1 MNLTQPL
8 LSRANFSFSYLF
20 LLSLGVGAL
29 VESFEE
35 KFWYWQPIIILYKM
49 LLVGGLSV
57 VEQHSPIQL
66 FAGFLICFAYL
77 LIVLRASPYKDDD
90 LDRLSFFT
98 SLSMCLTLLFGLLK
112 SMDEHRAERAHMEG
126 SWEVPDGLF
135 NAVLI
140 FLNALP
146 FIFAGLSTM
155 LRWWSHRKEIL
166 EAMEDQLESV
176 GILHDSDEDDDD
188 ATPLYLHTVRATITK
203 EGTKEGKD
211 NKTNGTSKKEKD
223 GRNQNSVKVL
233 PINTIQEV
241 EMQELSQELQDLKS
255 WKVPQRSVVITCTS
269 RKQLGEI
276 KKKYGPQS
284 IEYKTALEELGKK
297 RKTNTIKI
305 SKNKVIPTN
314 AQEEKALSL
323 REWGKNHHKFYM

>member
-1 MNLTQPL
+1 
-8 LSRANFSFSYLF
+8 
-20 LLSLGVGAL
+20 
-29 VESFEE
+29 
-35 KFWYWQPIIILYKM
+35 M

-135 NAVLI
+135 SAVLI

-155 LRWWSHRKEIL
+155 LRFWSHRKEIL
-166 EAMEDQLESV
+166 EAMEDKLESV
-176 GILHDSDEDDDD
+176 GILNDSDDDD
-188 ATPLYLHTVRATITK
+188 DGD
-203 EGTKEGKD
+203 EGAKEGKD

-223 GRNQNSVKVL
+223 GRNKNSVKVL
-233 PINTIQEV
+233 PINTI
-241 EMQELSQELQDLKS
+241 ELSQELQDLKS
-255 WKVPQRSVVITCTS
+255 WK
-269 RKQLGEI
+269 
-276 KKKYGPQS
+276 
-284 IEYKTALEELGKK
+284 A
-297 RKTNTIKI
+297 
-305 SKNKVIPTN
+305 
-314 AQEEKALSL
+314 
-323 REWGKNHHKFYM
+323 

>member
-8 LSRANFSFSYLF
+8 SSRANFSFSYLF

-35 KFWYWQPIIILYKM
+35 KFWYWEPIIILYKM

-77 LIVLRASPYKDDD
+77 LIVLRAAPYKDDD

-98 SLSMCLTLLFGLLK
+98 SLSMCLTLLLGLLK

-135 NAVLI
+135 SAVLI

-155 LRWWSHRKEIL
+155 LRFWSHRKEIL
-166 EAMEDQLESV
+166 EAMEDKLESV
-176 GILHDSDEDDDD
+176 GILHDSDDDDD
-188 ATPLYLHTVRATITK
+188 GDGA
-203 EGTKEGKD
+203 KEGKD

-223 GRNQNSVKVL
+223 GRNKNSVKVL
-233 PINTIQEV
+233 PINTI
-241 EMQELSQELQDLKS
+241 ELSQELQDIKS
-255 WKVPQRSVVITCTS
+255 WKAAKS
-269 RKQLGEI
+269 
-276 KKKYGPQS
+276 
-284 IEYKTALEELGKK
+284 
-297 RKTNTIKI
+297 N
-305 SKNKVIPTN
+305 
-314 AQEEKALSL
+314 QE
-323 REWGKNHHKFYM
+323 

>member
-1 MNLTQPL
+1 MLTFHSPISYCYLAIYFVLYRHLIYRHWIIRTSQYVHQHGPHSTYGL
-8 LSRANFSFSYLF
+8 LP
-20 LLSLGVGAL
+20 GVGAL

-135 NAVLI
+135 SAVLI

-146 FIFAGLSTM
+146 FVFAGLSTM
-155 LRWWSHRKEIL
+155 LRFWSHRKEIL
-166 EAMEDQLESV
+166 EAMEDKLESV
-176 GILHDSDEDDDD
+176 GILNDSDDDD
-188 ATPLYLHTVRATITK
+188 DGD
-203 EGTKEGKD
+203 EGAKEGKD
-211 NKTNGTSKKEKD
+211 NQTNGTSKKEKD
-223 GRNQNSVKVL
+223 GRNKNSVKVL
-233 PINTIQEV
+233 PINTI
-241 EMQELSQELQDLKS
+241 ELSQELQDLKS
-255 WKVPQRSVVITCTS
+255 WK
-269 RKQLGEI
+269 
-276 KKKYGPQS
+276 
-284 IEYKTALEELGKK
+284 A
-297 RKTNTIKI
+297 
-305 SKNKVIPTN
+305 
-314 AQEEKALSL
+314 
-323 REWGKNHHKFYM
+323 